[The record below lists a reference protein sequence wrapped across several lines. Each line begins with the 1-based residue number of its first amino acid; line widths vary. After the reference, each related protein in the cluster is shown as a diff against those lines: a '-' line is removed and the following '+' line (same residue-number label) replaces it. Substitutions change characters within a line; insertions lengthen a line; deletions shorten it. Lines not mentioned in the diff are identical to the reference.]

1 MNPLATGFYSIYLNL
16 SPTQEPSRY
25 YTLSGLQPETSY
37 VVCFDSV
44 PDGDGSGGSGGMCKE
59 LKTLPE
65 LTETT
70 TDGELGKR
78 ASQCGLIYVSKGD
91 SHNM

>member
-1 MNPLATGFYSIYLNL
+1 M
-16 SPTQEPSRY
+16 
-25 YTLSGLQPETSY
+25 SGLQPETSY

-65 LTETT
+65 LTATT

-78 ASQCGLIYVSKGD
+78 VSKCGLMAMNLENFLFNYITLKKNPG
-91 SHNM
+91 